1 MDKFDKNKILSEIG
15 KNSGGK
21 IDMEAL
27 SRAAEKKDANA
38 IINSLG
44 EADKEKLKSLLN
56 DKEAI
61 KNLLKNPKITDM
73 LGNFMNGGK

>member
-1 MDKFDKNKILSEIG
+1 MDNFDKNKILREIEQ
-15 KNSGGK
+15 NSNGK
-21 IDMEAL
+21 INMEAL

-38 IINSLG
+38 IINSLS
-44 EADKEKLKSLLN
+44 EDDKEKLKRMLN

-73 LGNFMNGGK
+73 LGNFMGGGK